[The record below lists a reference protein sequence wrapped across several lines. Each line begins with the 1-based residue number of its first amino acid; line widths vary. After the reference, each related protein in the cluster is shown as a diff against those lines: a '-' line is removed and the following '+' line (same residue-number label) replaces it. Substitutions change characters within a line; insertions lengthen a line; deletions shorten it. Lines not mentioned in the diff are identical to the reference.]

1 MVNTWRYERKTMKEL
16 QHPASPPRHVSPY
29 VSGETTL
36 PELTLKAI
44 TLGVVMAAVLG
55 AANAYL
61 GLKAGMTVSATFPA
75 AVVAMAALRIARGTI
90 LEENIAR
97 TTASVGEALVA
108 GAIFTI
114 PAFLMVG
121 AWETFDYWESVMI
134 MLVGG
139 VLGVLMIIF
148 LRKPLV
154 EEATYLPY
162 PESVATSEMVKA
174 GQKGETGAKY
184 VFGALGLAAVIEL
197 FKNSRGIQILGE
209 NWGTFIQFAKS
220 KIQFYSGA
228 EPLGPV
234 QTFGG
239 GVFLSTPLASP
250 ALMGVGFIIGPRLAA
265 INFSGGVFGW
275 MVLMPLALFLNGTID
290 AMVAG
295 GASWG
300 DILNEMWRRQV
311 RPIAVGAML
320 VGAIYTLWNL
330 RADLRVGI
338 SKALRDMRL
347 SSEDRARA
355 SRLELDL
362 PMKWILPAIVLMV
375 IPITVLYEYFS
386 GDWLTA
392 GVAAVAMLT
401 TGFIMSAIAG
411 YLVGV
416 MGGSNSPISGLT
428 LSSLVVAAVLMV
440 MMGVSGLPGVAAVLG
455 VASVVC
461 CACSI
466 AGDMLQDLKVG
477 QILGGTPWK
486 MEIAEIIGVVV
497 AAFVLPFPM
506 YILHYGTPGGIGGP
520 SLPAPQAGLMS
531 IMAKGIVGGDMAWPL
546 LLVGAAFAVMMIMLR
561 APSVMLIAVGIYLPF
576 ETTFAIFVGG
586 VMKYFFDLIVQKK
599 RLSTDD
605 AMKVENRGILL
616 ASGLVAGEALMG
628 VVLASIVLL
637 DWKLPHIGENP
648 LLGLLV
654 FPIMGAV
661 LIGIPLRK
669 MMNGADAAAR

>member
-1 MVNTWRYERKTMKEL
+1 MHEHQPLATNPKPVK
-16 QHPASPPRHVSPY
+16 PY
-29 VSGETTL
+29 VSAETDLKEFTF
-36 PELTLKAI
+36 KAI
-44 TLGVVMAAVLG
+44 LLGVLMAAVLG

-75 AVVAMAALRIARGTI
+75 AVVAMAALRIWKGNI

-121 AWETFDYWESVMI
+121 YWQSFDYWESVMI

-139 VLGVLMIIF
+139 VLGVLLIIF
-148 LRKPLV
+148 LRKPLI

-162 PESVATSEMVKA
+162 PESVATSEIVKA

-184 VFGALGLAAVIEL
+184 VFGALGLAAVIEF
-197 FKNSRGIQILGE
+197 FKNVRGVQIMAE
-209 NWGTFIQFAKS
+209 NTGGFFQFAKS
-220 KIQFYSGA
+220 KIQFYSGSDT
-228 EPLGPV
+228 LGAA
-234 QTFGG
+234 QSYGG

-250 ALMGVGFIIGPRLAA
+250 ALMGVGYIIGPRLAA

-275 MVLMPLALFLNGTID
+275 LVLIPMALFFNGNLDSLVHGNVVWDDVI
-290 AMVAG
+290 
-295 GASWG
+295 
-300 DILNEMWRRQV
+300 NEVWKRQV

-320 VGAIYTLWNL
+320 VGAVYTLWNL
-330 RADLRVGI
+330 RKDLSTGLG
-338 SKALRDMRL
+338 KALKDMRL
-347 SSEDRARA
+347 SNEDRAKT
-355 SRLELDL
+355 SRLDLDL
-362 PMKWILPAIVLMV
+362 PMRWIIPGIILMV

-386 GDWLTA
+386 GDW
-392 GVAAVAMLT
+392 VSAALAAAAMLI
-401 TGFIMSAIAG
+401 TGFVMSAIAG

-416 MGGSNSPISGLT
+416 MGGSNNPISGLT
-428 LSSLVVAAVLMV
+428 LSALVIAAVLMV
-440 MMGVSGLPGVAAVLG
+440 MLGVSGLAGVAAVLG

-466 AGDMLQDLKVG
+466 GGDMLQDLKVG

-497 AAFVLPFPM
+497 AAFVLPLPM
-506 YILHYGTPGGIGGP
+506 YILNSGAPGGIGGP
-520 SLPAPQAGLMS
+520 SLPAPQAGLMA

-546 LLVGAAFAVMMIMLR
+546 LIIGAAFAIVLIMLR

-586 VMKYFFDLIVQKK
+586 MIRVLFDKIVTRRNLNAQ
-599 RLSTDD
+599 DQ
-605 AMKVENRGILL
+605 MQVENRGILI
-616 ASGLVAGEALMG
+616 ASGLIAGEALTG
-628 VVLASIVLL
+628 VLLASIVLL
-637 DWKLPHIGENP
+637 DWKLPHISENP
-648 LLGLLV
+648 ILGLII
-654 FPIMGAV
+654 FPIVGLA
-661 LIGIPLRK
+661 LIGIPLRSLVK
-669 MMNGADAAAR
+669 NQ